1 MPPDPCRDPDLGS
14 VDHFQHHAP
23 VELCD
28 HPASRAANKATT
40 GLSITHETR
49 GVPSDRDHVETG
61 SSHVRVWEVSEWAG
75 VQVVAWAAC
84 PSCHQ

>member
-1 MPPDPCRDPDLGS
+1 MLVAVGSAAVSSPP
-14 VDHFQHHAP
+14 FMTMMAP
-23 VELCD
+23 
-28 HPASRAANKATT
+28 TM
-40 GLSITHETR
+40 TR
-49 GVPSDRDHVETG
+49 ISG